1 MLNKILTNKR
11 TETSRVCSYFFCY
24 SVGSDDVVNGNIKL
38 ILGLVWSLIQR
49 YQISGKKTKAPP
61 KKLMTTWFQSILPE
75 LNISNFT
82 SDWSDGIK
90 LQ

>member
-1 MLNKILTNKR
+1 MTQFLYPT
-11 TETSRVCSYFFCY
+11 
-24 SVGSDDVVNGNIKL
+24 GSDDVVNGNIKL

-61 KKLMTTWFQSILPE
+61 KKLMTTWFQSVLPE
-75 LNISNFT
+75 LNITNFT
-82 SDWSDGIK
+82 SDWNDGIK